1 MAGVSSTVLR
11 VVAVVSI
18 LLFLLMLLLYRRTS
32 FTPLVLPLPFAKQ
45 TQGTSDADLNSGEV
59 SSRNGSKLIY
69 LPITQ
74 EFPKVSKTVSQRP
87 YLFFVSITEQLS
99 QNTLK
104 YIQLCYFGALWN
116 LSVIEPS
123 IYRSSEF
130 LSSLPPVSEVNMLP
144 FLDLYNVTAVE
155 ERLTKCFKPN
165 LPKVRQKEFKFHK
178 MDEAL
183 IHSPR
188 EILIVRFMEKRWS
201 EKVRWSCGECDGIS
215 SGVKKTVLHA
225 LNTRVHKVKETAME
239 VHGEEYAF
247 QVWRTL
253 CIDAIK
259 GVPFSFLN
267 ASNCIQ
273 KHLDEKR
280 KRGNPG
286 VSVVV
291 DRWKKVVTTYSDW
304 YYYCPQFTF
313 NRSYCQ
319 NDALPYTP
327 LVLSTAKKMQQNY
340 NLLECRYIG
349 VYVRTER
356 IAKQEHKDP
365 GMLKRCF
372 DQLMTKLNTSR
383 VLYDI
388 PLSNVVLV
396 HDAGKYG
403 SHSFGYY
410 NAMPR
415 AKTLLEMFKS
425 HKIRTVYYD
434 PKGRKEVPQHRAFV
448 ASVEQEFLSHS
459 YVLMTM
465 GSGGFLNNVKKRFLA
480 SHNKDRLYVI
490 CNKYVT

>member
-1 MAGVSSTVLR
+1 MASVSSTVLR
-11 VVAVVSI
+11 VIAVVSM
-18 LLFLLMLLLYRRTS
+18 LLFLVMLLLYHRTS
-32 FTPLVLPLPFAKQ
+32 FPLALPRPFAKE
-45 TQGTSDADLNSGEV
+45 TQGTRDLNSGEG
-59 SSRNGSKLIY
+59 SSGNEIH

-74 EFPKVSKTVSQRP
+74 ESPKVSKTMLKRP
-87 YLFFVSITEQLS
+87 YLFFISITEQLS

-104 YIQLCYFGALWN
+104 YIQLCYFGAFWN

-123 IYRSSEF
+123 IYQSSEF

-144 FLDLYNVTAVE
+144 FFDLYNVTAVE

-201 EKVRWSCGECDGIS
+201 EKISWSCGECDGIS
-215 SGVKKTVLHA
+215 SDVKKTVLKA
-225 LNTRVHKVKETAME
+225 LNTRVHKVKETAMM
-239 VHGEEYAF
+239 VHGKEYAF
-247 QVWRTL
+247 RIWRAL
-253 CIDAIK
+253 CVDAIK

-280 KRGNPG
+280 KHDNSG

-313 NRSYCQ
+313 NESYCH
-319 NDALPYTP
+319 NEALPHTR
-327 LVLSTAKKMQQNY
+327 LVLSTAQEMQHNY
-340 NLLECRYIG
+340 SLPERYIG
-349 VYVRTER
+349 IYVRTER
-356 IAKQEHKDP
+356 IIQQEHKNP
-365 GMLKRCF
+365 GKLKQCF

-383 VLYDI
+383 VLYDT

-403 SHSFGYY
+403 SNSFGYY

-434 PKGRKEVPQHRAFV
+434 PKVRKKVPQHRAFV
-448 ASVEQEFLSHS
+448 ASVEQEFLSRS
-459 YVLMTM
+459 YVLLTM
-465 GSGGFLNNVKKRFLA
+465 GGGGFQKNVKKRFLA
-480 SHNKDRLYVI
+480 SHDEDRLYVI
-490 CNKYVT
+490 C

>member
-18 LLFLLMLLLYRRTS
+18 LLFLLMLLLYHRTS
-32 FTPLVLPLPFAKQ
+32 LLALPLPFAKQ
-45 TQGTSDADLNSGEV
+45 TQGTSDLNSGEV
-59 SSRNGSKLIY
+59 SSRNGSKLI
-69 LPITQ
+69 IQ
-74 EFPKVSKTVSQRP
+74 EFSMVSKTVLKRP

-116 LSVIEPS
+116 LSAIEPS
-123 IYRSSEF
+123 IYLRSEF

-144 FLDLYNVTAVE
+144 FFDLYNVTAVE

-165 LPKVRQKEFKFHK
+165 LPTVRQKEFKFHK

-201 EKVRWSCGECDGIS
+201 NKISWSCGECDGIS
-215 SGVKKTVLHA
+215 SGVKKNVLKA
-225 LNTRVHKVKETAME
+225 LNARVHKVKETAME
-239 VHGEEYAF
+239 VHGKEYAF
-247 QVWRTL
+247 RIWRTL

-280 KRGNPG
+280 KRDNPG

-313 NRSYCQ
+313 NGSYCK

-327 LVLSTAKKMQQNY
+327 LVLSTAKEMQQNY
-340 NLLECRYIG
+340 NLLERYIG
-349 VYVRTER
+349 VYARTER
-356 IAKQEHKDP
+356 IAQQEHKNP
-365 GMLKRCF
+365 GTLKRCF
-372 DQLMTKLNTSR
+372 DKLMIKLNTSQ

-388 PLSNVVLV
+388 PLSKVVLV

-415 AKTLLEMFKS
+415 VNTLLEMFKS

-434 PKGRKEVPQHRAFV
+434 PKGKKEVPQHRAFV

-459 YVLMTM
+459 YVLMAM

-480 SHNKDRLYVI
+480 NHDKDRMHVI
-490 CNKYVT
+490 C

>member
-11 VVAVVSI
+11 IIAVVSVF
-18 LLFLLMLLLYRRTS
+18 LLLLMLLLYHNTTRTT
-32 FTPLVLPLPFAKQ
+32 FTLALPRPFASE
-45 TQGTSDADLNSGEV
+45 TQGTSDLNSRSGEV
-59 SSRNGSKLIY
+59 SRRNEIY
-69 LPITQ
+69 LPIAVTQ
-74 EFPKVSKTVSQRP
+74 ESPKVSNTMLKRP

-104 YIQLCYFGALWN
+104 FIQLCYFGALWN

-123 IYRSSEF
+123 IYQKSEF
-130 LSSLPPVSEVNMLP
+130 LSSLPPVSEVNMLS
-144 FLDLYNVTAVE
+144 FFDLYNVTAVE

-183 IHSPR
+183 IHSQR

-201 EKVRWSCGECDGIS
+201 EKISWSCGECDGIS
-215 SGVKKTVLHA
+215 SDVKKTVLKA
-225 LNTRVHKVKETAME
+225 LNTRVHKVKKTAME

-247 QVWRTL
+247 RIWRAL

-273 KHLDEKR
+273 KHLDEK
-280 KRGNPG
+280 KKHDISG

-291 DRWKKVVTTYSDW
+291 HQWKKVVTTYSDW

-313 NRSYCQ
+313 NKTYCQ
-319 NDALPYTP
+319 NEALPYTP
-327 LVLSTAKKMQQNY
+327 LVLSTAQKIQQNY
-340 NLLECRYIG
+340 NLPERYIG
-349 VYVRTER
+349 IYVRTER
-356 IAKQEHKDP
+356 IAQQEHKNP

-388 PLSNVVLV
+388 PLSNVVLI

-403 SHSFGYY
+403 SNSFGYY

-415 AKTLLEMFKS
+415 VKTLLEMFKS
-425 HKIRTVYYD
+425 HKIQTVYYD
-434 PKGRKEVPQHRAFV
+434 PKVQKEVPQHRAFV
-448 ASVEQEFLSHS
+448 ASVEQEFLSRS

-465 GSGGFLNNVKKRFLA
+465 GSGGFQKNVKKRFLA
-480 SHNKDRLYVI
+480 SHDKDKLYVI
-490 CNKYVT
+490 C